1 LATKVDPKTLKVLAK
16 KADNKYARR
25 AEVKRAKK
33 AKRKSVKGCVCVLGG
48 LRDVFLCYS
57 FVLE

>member
-1 LATKVDPKTLKVLAK
+1 VTKVDPKTLKVLAK

-33 AKRKSVKGCVCVLGG
+33 AKRKSVKGLVGDLI
-48 LRDVFLCYS
+48 L
-57 FVLE
+57 